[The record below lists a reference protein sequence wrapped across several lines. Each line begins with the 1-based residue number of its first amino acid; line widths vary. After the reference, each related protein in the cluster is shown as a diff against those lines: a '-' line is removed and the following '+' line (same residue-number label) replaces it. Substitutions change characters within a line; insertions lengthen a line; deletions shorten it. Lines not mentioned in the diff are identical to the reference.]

1 MYIHTPGHYY
11 WNILWGT
18 SMSPGEVTM
27 WPVSWPHLKAS
38 AVMGVLEYT
47 YGGLNQ
53 SGPYRL
59 VALLGKD

>member
-11 WNILWGT
+11 WNI
-18 SMSPGEVTM
+18 
-27 WPVSWPHLKAS
+27 PHLKAS